1 MSRQCIISEPFKR
14 EHKRKR
20 ISELEIRTG
29 ELQERLRSSS
39 QPGVAPLPESAWTAV
54 NDHRTAESDS
64 RLASVAPFFRDAT
77 IAPVSFRSF
86 SQAAESLQTPE
97 SLAHDLPSGTLPR
110 SLEGQI
116 VDAKDI
122 DALFQLYVS
131 LCLGLPTGQSWL
143 ETDIR
148 GSYFRDFAGFM
159 PVLDQSVTPNAY
171 YALSPFLFW
180 AIIGVGCRSYH
191 RNPTLL
197 GVLPSKIQT
206 MALFSLNSNLSLQ
219 VVQGLL
225 LILFWPFP
233 KASTGTDMTFPLSAA
248 LLHMAMQLGLHLPAS
263 SQEFSKV
270 RIRLT
275 ENDTKIRAEVWG
287 YCMLVYQR

>member
-39 QPGVAPLPESAWTAV
+39 QPGVAALPESAWTAV
-54 NDHRTAESDS
+54 NDHRTAESES

-122 DALFQLYVS
+122 DALFQSYVS
-131 LCLGLPTGQSWL
+131 PCLGLP
-143 ETDIR
+143 DR
-148 GSYFRDFAGFM
+148 AMMARD
-159 PVLDQSVTPNAY
+159 
-171 YALSPFLFW
+171 
-180 AIIGVGCRSYH
+180 
-191 RNPTLL
+191 
-197 GVLPSKIQT
+197 
-206 MALFSLNSNLSLQ
+206 
-219 VVQGLL
+219 
-225 LILFWPFP
+225 
-233 KASTGTDMTFPLSAA
+233 
-248 LLHMAMQLGLHLPAS
+248 
-263 SQEFSKV
+263 
-270 RIRLT
+270 
-275 ENDTKIRAEVWG
+275 
-287 YCMLVYQR
+287 